1 MQNSAGLKIVIIG
14 CGNVAWHLANHLKDI
29 KHYNLFV
36 YNHKPNSK
44 LTDFKN
50 KLNFKAESS
59 FNNIIADADFY
70 FICVSDKFISD
81 TAEKLK
87 LINQNAIVVHTSG
100 SMKIEAIEGFKNRAV
115 FYPLQSF
122 SKSDTI
128 KWSEI
133 PVIIETENLYT
144 KRKISNFSKL
154 FSKHVKHLNYEDR
167 LKLHLAAVFVNN
179 FTNALFVA
187 ASDIVSSNSSNAK
200 FDLLLP
206 LIKQTVLKIENMPAL
221 NAQTGP
227 AKRGDNKVLK
237 KHLRLLSG
245 KTDLKKIYKQLSD
258 LIVKQQTNK
267 HA

>member
-1 MQNSAGLKIVIIG
+1 MRNSAGFKIVIIG

-36 YNHKPNSK
+36 YNHKPNIK
-44 LTDFKN
+44 LTDFKK
-50 KLNFKAESS
+50 KLNCKTQSS

-81 TAEKLK
+81 TVKKLK

-100 SMKIEAIEGFKNRAV
+100 SMKIDAIDGFKNRAV

-122 SKSDTI
+122 SKIDTI

-133 PVIIETENLYT
+133 PIIIETENLYT
-144 KRKISNFSKL
+144 KHKISNLSKL
-154 FSKHVKHLNYEDR
+154 FSKHIKHFNYEDR
-167 LKLHLAAVFVNN
+167 LNLHLSAVFVNN

-187 ASDIVSSNSSNAK
+187 ASDLVSSNSAIAK

-206 LIKQTVLKIENMPAL
+206 LIKQTVFKIENMPVRS
-221 NAQTGP
+221 AQTGP
-227 AKRGDNKVLK
+227 AKRGDNTVIKRHLK
-237 KHLRLLSG
+237 LLSE
-245 KTDLKKIYKQLSD
+245 KSDLKKIYKQLSD
-258 LIVKQQTNK
+258 LIVKQQTNN